1 MACPHAGVVVA
12 YVKTFHPDCSPSPIK
27 SALITTASPMDPSKH
42 PDGEF
47 SYGSGHVNPVKAI
60 NPGLVYD
67 NAEGDNIR
75 FLCSIGYSEDNIRS
89 ISRTNSSCPKNSSK
103 TLPRDFNY
111 PTLTALV
118 KADGSFTVN
127 SLRTVTNVGVATSTY
142 NAKISSDSKLD
153 VKVTPQVLSFK
164 TLWEKKSYNVTVKGK
179 ALAEMSMASASLTWS
194 NSIHNVRSPIVIH
207 TYERDS

>member
-1 MACPHAGVVVA
+1 
-12 YVKTFHPDCSPSPIK
+12 
-27 SALITTASPMDPSKH
+27 MDPSKN

-75 FLCSIGYSEDNIRS
+75 YLCSIGYSEDNIRK
-89 ISRTNSSCPKNSSK
+89 ISRTNSSCPKNSSA

-118 KADGSFTVN
+118 KAGGSFTVN
-127 SLRTVTNVGVATSTY
+127 FQRTVTNVGIATSTY
-142 NAKISSDSKLD
+142 NATIASDSKLD
-153 VKVTPQVLSFK
+153 IKVISQVLSFN

-179 ALAEMSMASASLTWS
+179 ALAEISMASTSLTWS
-194 NSIHNVRSPIVIH
+194 DNIHNVRSTIVIH
-207 TYERDS
+207 TYEGAS